1 MRNTSPSRSEGDAG
15 AKRTQGMPGVAG
27 RRHCSALPPS
37 FRECATVSPNRP
49 TTTRLARQSALPS
62 TYEVRQLPVWP
73 EIEQL
78 RLESRGSRHKFW
90 ISIEEEP
97 KLWLLKYPRPN
108 TGEHWAEKIAAEVGK
123 LIGVNCARVELAES
137 SGDLVTI
144 CESFYPHVWLDEY
157 DSNDETEDRLKAE
170 HTGDGCMDWIVETAS
185 PGVEET
191 ILFEGRDVLAWSND
205 HYDVEARFG
214 QRDHNLGDIVRAVK
228 RMFEDLST
236 PGIAQVDDILQALA
250 SYALFDGLIG
260 NMDRHHENWML
271 KIEFSDEGAW
281 MSAAPSFDHASSLGR
296 ELRDDRRLRRMNSG
310 GVMQYLQRGRGGVYN
325 NVDDRYA
332 PAPLALARS
341 ICQRWPDY
349 TRDTLDRIASVGDS
363 EFQSAVDRVP
373 PEFMSQAAKDFAFQ
387 IIVTSRRELLRNI

>member
-1 MRNTSPSRSEGDAG
+1 
-15 AKRTQGMPGVAG
+15 
-27 RRHCSALPPS
+27 
-37 FRECATVSPNRP
+37 
-49 TTTRLARQSALPS
+49 
-62 TYEVRQLPVWP
+62 
-73 EIEQL
+73 
-78 RLESRGSRHKFW
+78 
-90 ISIEEEP
+90 
-97 KLWLLKYPRPN
+97 
-108 TGEHWAEKIAAEVGK
+108 
-123 LIGVNCARVELAES
+123 
-137 SGDLVTI
+137 
-144 CESFYPHVWLDEY
+144 
-157 DSNDETEDRLKAE
+157 
-170 HTGDGCMDWIVETAS
+170 
-185 PGVEET
+185 
-191 ILFEGRDVLAWSND
+191 
-205 HYDVEARFG
+205 
-214 QRDHNLGDIVRAVK
+214 
-228 RMFEDLST
+228 
-236 PGIAQVDDILQALA
+236 
-250 SYALFDGLIG
+250 
-260 NMDRHHENWML
+260 MDRHHENWML